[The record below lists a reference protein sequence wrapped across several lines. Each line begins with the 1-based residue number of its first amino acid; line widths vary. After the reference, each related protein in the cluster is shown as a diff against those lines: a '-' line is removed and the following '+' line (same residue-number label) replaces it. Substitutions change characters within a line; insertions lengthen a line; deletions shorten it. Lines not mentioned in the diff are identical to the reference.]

1 MIDNLGRV
9 DDGIVEQSKG
19 SELSS
24 SGCEVNEIVINEEL
38 LSSCKRRGVGYNK
51 DTGEGKESRLIEIQ
65 LGMIDAKFVKSV
77 EVKV

>member
-1 MIDNLGRV
+1 MIDNLGRG

-24 SGCEVNEIVINEEL
+24 SGCEVDEIVINEEL
-38 LSSCKRRGVGYNK
+38 LSSCKRRGVGYNIGDK
-51 DTGEGKESRLIEIQ
+51 DTGEGIEIQ